1 MTLPYTLPDWV
12 PWWVSLVVI
21 VPAILL
27 ALAFLCMP
35 FSVFG
40 VKGRL
45 EGVEARL
52 DEIQGEI
59 RSLALRLPER
69 LERYER
75 DPRAIERYE
84 RDPSMDMRY
93 ERGPSSATRY
103 ERDPPTS
110 ARHERDA
117 AAEPRHERDPGNVE
131 PGPRR
136 WAEDDRPPI
145 PPTAYARD
153 TADRPPPSPSR
164 RIEPSRGRT
173 EPRIEP
179 R

>member
-1 MTLPYTLPDWV
+1 MTLPLALPDWL
-12 PWWVSLVVI
+12 PWWVTLVVI
-21 VPAILL
+21 VPALL
-27 ALAFLCMP
+27 FLLAFLFMP

-75 DPRAIERYE
+75 DPRVIE
-84 RDPSMDMRY
+84 
-93 ERGPSSATRY
+93 
-103 ERDPPTS
+103 PP
-110 ARHERDA
+110 
-117 AAEPRHERDPGNVE
+117 
-131 PGPRR
+131 PRR

-145 PPTAYARD
+145 PPAASPRRPADERQPQPRRAEHEERPLAPPSPYERLAE
-153 TADRPPPSPSR
+153 DRPPPPPTHR
-164 RIEPSRGRT
+164 VDPSRGGRA
-173 EPRIEP
+173 EPRLGPPPLGP

>member
-1 MTLPYTLPDWV
+1 MHGSVSLPTMTLPYTLPDWV
-12 PWWVSLVVI
+12 PWWVSLVII

-84 RDPSMDMRY
+84 R
-93 ERGPSSATRY
+93 Y
-103 ERDPPTS
+103 ERDPSTNS
-110 ARHERDA
+110 RYER
-117 AAEPRHERDPGNVE
+117 ESPSEQRHERDPGGVE
-131 PGPRR
+131 PAPRR
-136 WAEDDRPPI
+136 WTEDDRPPI
-145 PPTAYARD
+145 PPAAHSRD
-153 TADRPPPSPSR
+153 TPDRPAPPPSR
-164 RIEPSRGRT
+164 RVEPSRGRT

>member
-1 MTLPYTLPDWV
+1 MTLPFTLPDWV

-21 VPAILL
+21 VPAILFV
-27 ALAFLCMP
+27 LAFLFMP

-75 DPRAIERYE
+75 DPR
-84 RDPSMDMRY
+84 
-93 ERGPSSATRY
+93 
-103 ERDPPTS
+103 
-110 ARHERDA
+110 
-117 AAEPRHERDPGNVE
+117 VE
-131 PGPRR
+131 PAPRR
-136 WAEDDRPPI
+136 WAADEERPPI
-145 PPTAYARD
+145 PPAPYGRD
-153 TADRPPPSPSR
+153 MREREIEDRPPPPPNR
-164 RIEPSRGRT
+164 RVDPSRGGRA
-173 EPRIEP
+173 EPRLGP